1 MMRRNLVV
9 LTLALLVIPV
19 TLLAS
24 NTSLGTWKYNA
35 AKSKFDP
42 GPPYKSRTVKVE
54 PHGEGIKV
62 TVDGV
67 SGDGSKHAY
76 SYTANYDGKDN
87 PVSGNPMADT
97 IAYKRIDDNTV
108 EATTKKAGKV
118 AANVRI
124 VVAKDGKSMTVTAV
138 KGKNAKGEAI
148 SDVVFYDRQ

>member
-1 MMRRNLVV
+1 
-9 LTLALLVIPV
+9 
-19 TLLAS
+19 
-24 NTSLGTWKYNA
+24 
-35 AKSKFDP
+35 
-42 GPPYKSRTVKVE
+42 
-54 PHGEGIKV
+54 
-62 TVDGV
+62 
-67 SGDGSKHAY
+67 
-76 SYTANYDGKDN
+76 
-87 PVSGNPMADT
+87 MADT